1 MALTVQTT
9 AAATVTNPPTQIANT
24 SASSAGAVVLYEV
37 PAGREFTGFV
47 GTSSYQYFVTIN
59 GKGNQ
64 VWATNYTTFPIEITL
79 VAGTVVKGSSNM
91 NSFIFGVERDAT

>member
-9 AAATVTNPPTQIANT
+9 AAATVTNPPTQIANV
-24 SASSAGAVVLYEV
+24 SSSSAGAVALYEV

-47 GTSSYQYFVTIN
+47 GTSSHQYFVTIN

-64 VWATNYTTFPIEITL
+64 TWAPSQNFFPVEITL

-91 NSFIFGVERDAT
+91 SSFIFGVERDAT